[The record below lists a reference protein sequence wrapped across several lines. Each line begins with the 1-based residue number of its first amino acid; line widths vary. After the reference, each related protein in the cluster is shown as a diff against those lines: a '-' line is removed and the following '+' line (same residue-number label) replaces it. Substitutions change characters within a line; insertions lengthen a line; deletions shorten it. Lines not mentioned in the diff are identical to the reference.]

1 MKFSDVPTFSQ
12 LTDPHI
18 PALLKEGKIG
28 VIPTDTVYG
37 VVCDAS
43 NEAAVQRLYAAK
55 HREGKPGTVIAAS
68 VEQLVQLGLKARYL
82 KAVEKF
88 WPGPISVIIP
98 SYDLHYLHLGKLSVA
113 VRIPAPEDINTL
125 LTLTGPLL
133 SSSANITTQ
142 PVATTIEQ
150 AQQYFG
156 DTVDFY
162 IDGGDMSAHKA
173 STLLRVL
180 DDAIEVLRHGDVD
193 VDEAGHIIS
202 K

>member
-1 MKFSDVPTFSQ
+1 MKFSAVPTYTK
-12 LTDPHI
+12 LNDPHVT
-18 PALLKEGKIG
+18 ALLKAGKIG

-37 VVCDAS
+37 VVCSAS
-43 NEAAVQRLYAAK
+43 NEAAVHALYQAK
-55 HREGKPGTVIAAS
+55 HRQHKPGTIVAAS
-68 VEQLVQLGLKARYL
+68 VDQLVQLGLKPRYL
-82 KAVEKF
+82 KAVEQF

-113 VRIPAPEDINTL
+113 VRIPAPEDLRAL
-125 LTLTGPLL
+125 LEVSGPLL
-133 SSSANITTQ
+133 SSSANITTE
-142 PVATTIEQ
+142 PVATTIEE
-150 AQQYFG
+150 AQKYFG

-162 IDGGDMSAHKA
+162 VDGGDMSGHKP

-193 VDEAGHIIS
+193 VDDVGHIIS